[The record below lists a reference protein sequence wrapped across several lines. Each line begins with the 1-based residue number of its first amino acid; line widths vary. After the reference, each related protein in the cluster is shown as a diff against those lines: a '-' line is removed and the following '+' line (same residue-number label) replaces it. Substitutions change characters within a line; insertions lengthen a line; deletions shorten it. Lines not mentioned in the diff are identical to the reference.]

1 MPAALASGA
10 SATGAATNGNGSD
23 VAGKDSL
30 FHKRKIAVL
39 GSRSVGKSSLVI
51 QFVDN
56 SFNEQYF
63 PTIENTF
70 TKTIKHNG
78 QDYLCDIIDTAGQDE
93 YSLISSR
100 LSIGIDGYVLV
111 YSVTSRP
118 SFELVREVHDKLV
131 MQSGIA
137 DVPCVVVGQKGDLVD
152 QSRQVPQAE
161 GKKLA
166 DSMGAGWVETSAR
179 QNLNV
184 DKVFDLALSEIEKK
198 NPSANARKGDEKGG
212 CCIM

>member
-1 MPAALASGA
+1 MALPPPQ
-10 SATGAATNGNGSD
+10 
-23 VAGKDSL
+23 
-30 FHKRKIAVL
+30 I
-39 GSRSVGKSSLVI
+39 GKSSLVV

-56 SFNEQYF
+56 HFNEQYF

-78 QDYLCDIIDTAGQDE
+78 QEYQCDIIDTAGQDE

-118 SFELVREVHDKLV
+118 SFELVRAVHDKLI

-137 DVPCVVVGQKGDLVD
+137 NVPCVVVGQKGDLAD
-152 QSRQVPQAE
+152 QRY
-161 GKKLA
+161 
-166 DSMGAGWVETSAR
+166 
-179 QNLNV
+179 
-184 DKVFDLALSEIEKK
+184 ALSSLVVSLLVPLSS
-198 NPSANARKGDEKGG
+198 PSTLLLPIHLRALPF
-212 CCIM
+212 